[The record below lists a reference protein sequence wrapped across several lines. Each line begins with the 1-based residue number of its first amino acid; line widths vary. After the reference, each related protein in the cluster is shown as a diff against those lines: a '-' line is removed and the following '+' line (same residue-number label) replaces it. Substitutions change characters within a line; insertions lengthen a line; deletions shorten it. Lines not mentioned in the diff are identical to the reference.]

1 MLCVRERERESIH
14 RWLAVRDGQREA
26 LPGFGQ
32 SWLVVLKRER
42 ERESVRK
49 NPKTPKLVVQRK
61 RQPIM
66 GVFIVV
72 SISITGL
79 GEAELRK

>member
-1 MLCVRERERESIH
+1 MACCSRWAARSSSWVWAVMAGGFEERERE
-14 RWLAVRDGQREA
+14 
-26 LPGFGQ
+26 
-32 SWLVVLKRER
+32 RER

-61 RQPIM
+61 RQSIM

>member
-1 MLCVRERERESIH
+1 MREREREREREYTSMACCS
-14 RWLAVRDGQREA
+14 RWAARSSSWVWAVMAG
-26 LPGFGQ
+26 GFE
-32 SWLVVLKRER
+32 ER